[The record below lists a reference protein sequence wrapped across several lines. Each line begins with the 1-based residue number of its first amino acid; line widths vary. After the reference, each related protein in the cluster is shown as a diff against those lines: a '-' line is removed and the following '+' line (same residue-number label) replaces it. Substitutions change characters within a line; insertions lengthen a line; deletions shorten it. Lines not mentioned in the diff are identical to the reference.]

1 MTAPGTPGVAPRR
14 TPPARARPGRARPG
28 AAPGTPGARRGRYN
42 QLFYRV
48 GAEHTH
54 NNERPEEQH
63 LRRGQLQEVQRLH
76 RASEVRAAH
85 RDAGPFR
92 SGAPASHALS
102 SSCPPGRRTVPRP
115 GRGLARQDHEQY
127 QASVR
132 VYNADVDGY
141 GNKEEPEVR
150 AGVDMYNGQSWEGT
164 TRCGHL
170 QALMY

>member
-1 MTAPGTPGVAPRR
+1 M
-14 TPPARARPGRARPG
+14 
-28 AAPGTPGARRGRYN
+28 
-42 QLFYRV
+42 

-54 NNERPEEQH
+54 NNERPDVQD
-63 LRRGQLQEVQRLH
+63 LRRGQLREVQRLH

-102 SSCPPGRRTVPRP
+102 SSCPPGRRTAPRP

-141 GNKEEPEVR
+141 DDNKERRFWFGWDLGFAIQR
-150 AGVDMYNGQSWEGT
+150 ASAN
-164 TRCGHL
+164 
-170 QALMY
+170 